1 MIRWIALKFQRL
13 AQIIS
18 RWYNGTEVP
27 YKNYGSL
34 VFLTPIIRYHW
45 TAALLHRF
53 IRWYKFNWFNL
64 WMLIITTLGVLVAL
78 IALFK

>member
-1 MIRWIALKFQRL
+1 MDRFKVPALGADYSPAR
-13 AQIIS
+13 
-18 RWYNGTEVP
+18 YNGTEVP